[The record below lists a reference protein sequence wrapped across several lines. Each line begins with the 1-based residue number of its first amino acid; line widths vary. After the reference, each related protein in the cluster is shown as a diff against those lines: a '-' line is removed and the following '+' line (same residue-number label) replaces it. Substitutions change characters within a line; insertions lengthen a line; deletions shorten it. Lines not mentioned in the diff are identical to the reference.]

1 VKLII
6 VGRKHAFAVEL
17 QFPLSVARVQV
28 TDSGDDCDETY
39 KSDAE
44 DLNRPDYSGTVQ
56 AHLERRT
63 DMEDAY
69 GKVKDQMLTDIRAL
83 RQHPFGFGNGSG
95 K

>member
-1 VKLII
+1 MKLII

-28 TDSGDDCDETY
+28 TDSGDACDEICE
-39 KSDAE
+39 SE
-44 DLNRPDYSGTVQ
+44 DMNRPDYSGTVQ

-69 GKVKDQMLTDIRAL
+69 GKISAKV
-83 RQHPFGFGNGSG
+83 PFGFT
-95 K
+95 KHPERDLT

>member
-1 VKLII
+1 MKLII

-28 TDSGDDCDETY
+28 TDSGDNRDEICE
-39 KSDAE
+39 SE

-69 GKVKDQMLTDIRAL
+69 GKVKDQMLTDIRAT
-83 RQHPFGFGNGSG
+83 RQHSFGFGNGSG
-95 K
+95 Q